1 MTVDKDKKMLE
12 ISGLTVVYRTD
23 DEVIH
28 AVNSLDLD
36 ISHGES
42 LGLVGEAR
50 CREDNDSIVHPA
62 ACGRSARRNYKRKDP
77 I

>member
-42 LGLVGEAR
+42 LGLVGETGAGKTSTAL
-50 CREDNDSIVHPA
+50 SILQLVADPP
-62 ACGRSARRNYKRKDP
+62 GEITSGKDP